1 MGKGS
6 KRRPQQVTNKQFDD
20 NWYAIFNKKQQQ
32 AEAADKDR
40 QARKALRNY
49 PHRDGSSA
57 SSNDDVLSN
66 RR

>member
-20 NWYAIFNKKQQQ
+20 NWYAIFNKKQ
-32 AEAADKDR
+32 ADTEATDKDR

-49 PHRDGSSA
+49 PHRASDSA
-57 SSNDDVLSN
+57 SSNDDVL
-66 RR
+66 RD